1 MSFSQKYKKFVASF
15 KAGLSTYFHFLNEHK
30 HAKKA
35 FWLFMLIPAIV
46 IFVLVVILPLT
57 INFPVAD
64 DHLSNQHEFLT
75 MEADT
80 NNFKELEKYSKKM
93 FALKSEEL
101 FLQSLLAMAKS
112 DSIGLILN
120 LADSTFSLSIRGVNV
135 RDCQIYRFKMSHG
148 FKHLKADQGLFNWLS
163 SPFVL
168 QKYWATIPKVPIKIR
183 KAPKDTIEAKKY
195 KSEPV
200 TLDKPDVHF
209 TLKFDRNLA
218 IRIHQIE
225 SNSFWGTMLKWYY
238 NIRSYLRR
246 VADTFLAFFHLKV
259 PPNRLWIELKI
270 SQSDAL
276 AIYRALPNQAALALK
291 L

>member
-1 MSFSQKYKKFVASF
+1 MSFSQEYKKFVASF
-15 KAGLSTYFHFLNEHK
+15 KASLSTYFGFLNEHK
-30 HAKKA
+30 HAKEY
-35 FWLFMLIPAIV
+35 FWISLLIPAIL

-64 DHLSNQHEFLT
+64 GQISNQNEFFAIDA
-75 MEADT
+75 ESD
-80 NNFKELEKYSKKM
+80 NFEELEKYSNRM
-93 FALKSEEL
+93 FDLKSEEL
-101 FLQSLLAMAKS
+101 FLQSQLLIAKS

-120 LADSTFSLSIRGVNV
+120 LADSMLSLNIRGVNV

-148 FKHLKADQGLFNWLS
+148 FKHLEASHGVFNWLS
-163 SPFVL
+163 KPFIL
-168 QKYWATIPKVPIKIR
+168 QKDWATIPQVPIKIR
-183 KAPKDTIEAKKY
+183 KAPRDTIEAKKY

-209 TLKFDRNLA
+209 TLKFDRNLV

-225 SNSFWGTMLKWYY
+225 SNSFWGTILKWYY

-246 VADTFLAFFHLKV
+246 VADTFLAFIHGKA
-259 PPNRLWIELKI
+259 PANRLWIELKI
-270 SQSDAL
+270 SKNDAL
-276 AIYRALPNQAALALK
+276 AIYRAIPSQAALALK